1 MFSSARGTSFSFAMM
16 ILHIR
21 LCFSHWATSTTQLLF
36 FLRKG
41 LHKVMQKWVKLNYS
55 IILLYIHYPQI
66 CFFLLT
72 NSISIIKEQINTK
85 NQTTSKEISKLLK
98 IPFIIAVGGH
108 TETGKE
114 ETDLG
119 EVFWILT
126 LTLGWVGK
134 VPLAFMVLTS
144 LLNAVISP
152 SFLSCWLLVTVL
164 SVSSKCSAMKGVE
177 FFICWSTFKPLSP
190 ASTSSTE
197 STTPECAEK
206 LRKLWL
212 HQAKGYYW

>member
-1 MFSSARGTSFSFAMM
+1 M
-16 ILHIR
+16 
-21 LCFSHWATSTTQLLF
+21 
-36 FLRKG
+36 
-41 LHKVMQKWVKLNYS
+41 
-55 IILLYIHYPQI
+55 
-66 CFFLLT
+66 
-72 NSISIIKEQINTK
+72 
-85 NQTTSKEISKLLK
+85 
-98 IPFIIAVGGH
+98 PFIIAVGGH

-152 SFLSCWLLVTVL
+152 SFLSCRLLVTAL

-212 HQAKGYYW
+212 HQAKGYLVGILIGCHDNYFITEVRLSKRLPMKTDKLNT